1 MKKLILLAAIFISA
15 GSAIAQDT
23 VYFANPSAVK
33 GLQKKGSKEQ
43 NIIKIAP
50 LSFISGYIPLYFE
63 REINSFFSLQAGAGV
78 TTRNY
83 LKEWVNNLDLDD
95 KEEVKNTWNAPGNDG
110 NSSYYPATDYTNRK
124 SSLGYYFSIQPRIYF
139 GNEGMEGSFLGISY
153 DRSRYNYSS
162 KKIVNG
168 SSSSNGDPVFTSET
182 FKEYETV
189 SDISANFGTQSLYD
203 RIAVEY
209 TVGVALRTITGR
221 RYAYTNDNLTGQYVD
236 GYSDTK
242 KTTPA
247 LTFSIK
253 VGYHY

>member
-1 MKKLILLAAIFISA
+1 MIIAA
-15 GSAIAQDT
+15 GSATAQDT
-23 VYFANPSAVK
+23 VYFSKDKASVA
-33 GLQKKGSKEQ
+33 GFKKKRSKEQ
-43 NIIKIAP
+43 NIIKVAP
-50 LSFISGYIPLYFE
+50 LSFISGYIPIYYE
-63 REINSFFSLQAGAGV
+63 REINSFFSIQAGAGV

-83 LKEWVNNLDLDD
+83 LKEWVNNFDLDD
-95 KEEVKNTWNAPGNDG
+95 NENVKNTWNAPGNEG
-110 NSSYYPATDYTNRK
+110 NSSYYSATDYTNRK
-124 SSLGYYFSIQPRIYF
+124 SSMGYYFSVQPRIYF

-162 KKIVNG
+162 NKIVNG
-168 SSSSNGDPVFTSET
+168 SISSNGDPVFSSDT
-182 FKEYETV
+182 FKEYETI

>member
-1 MKKLILLAAIFISA
+1 MIAA
-15 GSAIAQDT
+15 GSATAQDT
-23 VYFANPSAVK
+23 VYFAKEKAGVNAHK
-33 GLQKKGSKEQ
+33 YKRSKEQ

-50 LSFISGYIPLYFE
+50 LSFISGYIPVYFE
-63 REINSFFSLQAGAGV
+63 REINSFFSIQAGLGV

-95 KEEVKNTWNAPGNDG
+95 NEDVKNTWNAPGNEG
-110 NSSYYPATDYTNRK
+110 NTSYYSATDYSNRK

-139 GNEGMEGSFLGISY
+139 GNEGMEGSFLGVSY
-153 DRSRYNYSS
+153 DRSRYNATSN
-162 KKIVNG
+162 KIING
-168 SSSSNGDPVFTSET
+168 LVTADGQPVFSSET
-182 FKEYETV
+182 FKENETI

-209 TVGVALRTITGR
+209 TVGLALRTITGR